1 MKSQI
6 LKTSKFLVAFLQE
19 SNQDTFNMK
28 LLQIEEDKGP
38 KNIMDF
44 KTLTGEIEVERKQRA
59 NKFCDQLGYFS

>member
-59 NKFCDQLGYFS
+59 NKFCDQLGFFS

>member
-1 MKSQI
+1 
-6 LKTSKFLVAFLQE
+6 
-19 SNQDTFNMK
+19 MK

-59 NKFCDQLGYFS
+59 SKFCDQLGLFS